1 MEKYQNYLKI
11 DLNKLVYN
19 FKKLQEIA
27 KPAKIAGVVKANAY
41 GLGSITIAREIEKEG
56 ADYLCVANMAE
67 AMELRKP
74 GIYLPILV
82 LGYIK
87 DDMFR
92 DVIQNRIDITA
103 YDYNQCYKLNEAAKS
118 LNAVVDVHI
127 KIDTGM
133 GRLGFLIDEKNIDES
148 IREIKKINSLSNV
161 RIKGIY
167 SHLSDADGEDFS
179 YTQMQYQ
186 KFMEFIMFLDQ
197 EGITIPLKH
206 IANDAGAILHG
217 YYLDMIRCGIGL
229 YGYYG
234 SNVVK
239 ECNVVD
245 LKPIVSFYTSVASVK
260 TFQPGECIGYNRTY
274 KTDKV
279 TKVAAVTLGYADG
292 YPTELNNKGY
302 MIVNGKRAK
311 VIGKVCMDQ
320 TMLDVTHIDDVKIG
334 DEVLVFGEKDG
345 DVIPLEDL
353 AKLANTITYDILCR
367 ISLRIP
373 RVYYRDGKVVK
384 IVDYLEKMKIDL

>member
-11 DLNKLVYN
+11 DLDRLVHN
-19 FKKLQEIA
+19 FKSLQAIA
-27 KPAKIAGVVKANAY
+27 KPAKVAGVVKANAY

-67 AMELRKP
+67 AMELRKSR
-74 GIYLPILV
+74 IYLPILV

-87 DDMFR
+87 DDVFR

-103 YDYNQCYKLNEAAKS
+103 YDYNQCFKLNEEARA

-133 GRLGFLIDEKNIDES
+133 GRLGFLIDETNIEES

-179 YTQMQYQ
+179 YTQMQYE

-206 IANDAGAILHG
+206 ISNDAGAILHG
-217 YYLDMIRCGIGL
+217 YYLDMIRCGLGL

-234 SNVVK
+234 SNVVR
-239 ECNVVD
+239 ECNAVD
-245 LKPIVSFYTSVASVK
+245 LKPAVSFYTSVASVK
-260 TFQPGECIGYNRTY
+260 TFQPGEQIGYNRTY
-274 KTDKV
+274 TTDKV
-279 TKVAAVTLGYADG
+279 TKIAAVSLGYADG
-292 YPTELNNKGY
+292 YPTALSNKGY
-302 MIVNGKRAK
+302 MIINGKRAD

-320 TMLDVTHIDDVKIG
+320 TMLDVTHIEDVAIG
-334 DEVLVFGEKDG
+334 DEVLVFGEKEESI
-345 DVIPLEDL
+345 IPLEEV
-353 AKLANTITYDILCR
+353 AELANTITYDILCR

-373 RVYYRDGKVVK
+373 RVYYRDGKLVK
-384 IVDYLEKMKIDL
+384 IIDYLEKIKIDL

>member
-11 DLNKLVYN
+11 DLDRLVHN
-19 FKKLQEIA
+19 FKSLQAIA
-27 KPAKIAGVVKANAY
+27 KPSKIAGVVKANAY

-67 AMELRKP
+67 AMELRKSR
-74 GIYLPILV
+74 IYLPILV

-87 DDMFR
+87 DDVFR

-103 YDYNQCYKLNEAAKS
+103 YDYNQCYKLNEEAKA

-133 GRLGFLIDEKNIDES
+133 GRLGFLIDETNIEES

-179 YTQMQYQ
+179 YTQMQYE

-206 IANDAGAILHG
+206 ISNDAGAILHG
-217 YYLDMIRCGIGL
+217 YYLDMIRCGLGL

-234 SNVVK
+234 SNVVR
-239 ECNVVD
+239 ECNAVD
-245 LKPIVSFYTSVASVK
+245 LKPAVSFYTSVASVK
-260 TFQPGECIGYNRTY
+260 TFQPGEQIGYNRTY
-274 KTDKV
+274 TTDKV
-279 TKVAAVTLGYADG
+279 TKIAAVSLGYADG
-292 YPTELNNKGY
+292 YPTALSNKGY
-302 MIVNGKRAK
+302 MIINGKRAN

-320 TMLDVTHIDDVKIG
+320 TMLDVTHIEDVAIG
-334 DEVLVFGEKDG
+334 DEVLVFGEKEESI
-345 DVIPLEDL
+345 IPLEEV
-353 AKLANTITYDILCR
+353 AELANTITYDILCR

-373 RVYYRDGKVVK
+373 RVYYRDGKLVK
-384 IVDYLEKMKIDL
+384 IIDYLEKIKIDL

>member
-1 MEKYQNYLKI
+1 MDKYQNYLKI
-11 DLNKLVYN
+11 DLDRLVHN
-19 FKKLQEIA
+19 FKELQRIA
-27 KPAKIAGVVKANAY
+27 KPSKIAGVVKANSY
-41 GLGSITIAREIEKEG
+41 GLGSITISREIEKEG

-67 AMELRKP
+67 AMELRKT

-87 DDMFR
+87 DDVFR
-92 DVIQNRIDITA
+92 DVIQNKIEITA
-103 YDYNQCYKLNEAAKS
+103 YDYNQCYKLNEVAKS
-118 LNAVVDVHI
+118 LNAVADIHI

-133 GRLGFLIDEKNIDES
+133 GRLGFLIDSENLESS

-167 SHLSDADGEDFS
+167 SHLSDADGKDFS
-179 YTQMQYQ
+179 YTHEQYA
-186 KFMEFIMFLDQ
+186 KFMEFIMFLDK

-234 SNVVK
+234 SDVVR
-239 ECNVVD
+239 ECGTVD
-245 LKPIVSFYTSVASVK
+245 LKPVVSFFTSVASVK

-274 KTDKV
+274 TTERV

-292 YPTELNNKGY
+292 YPTALNNKGY
-302 MIVNGKRAK
+302 MIVNGQKAK

-320 TMLDVTHIDDVKIG
+320 TMLDVTDIEDVKIG
-334 DEVLVFGEKDG
+334 DEVLVFGESD
-345 DVIPLEDL
+345 DSNIPLEEISFMAD
-353 AKLANTITYDILCR
+353 TIVYDILCR

-373 RVYYRDGKVVK
+373 RVYYRKGEVIK

>member
-11 DLNKLVYN
+11 DLDRLVHN
-19 FKKLQEIA
+19 FKSLQAVA
-27 KPAKIAGVVKANAY
+27 KPAKVAGVVKANAY

-67 AMELRKP
+67 AMELRKSR
-74 GIYLPILV
+74 IYLPILV

-87 DDMFR
+87 DDVFR

-103 YDYNQCYKLNEAAKS
+103 YDYNQCYKLNEEAKA

-133 GRLGFLIDEKNIDES
+133 GRLGFLIDETNIEES

-179 YTQMQYQ
+179 YTQMQYE

-206 IANDAGAILHG
+206 ISNDAGAILHG
-217 YYLDMIRCGIGL
+217 YYLDMIRCGLGL

-234 SNVVK
+234 SNVVR
-239 ECNVVD
+239 ECNAVD
-245 LKPIVSFYTSVASVK
+245 LKPAVSFYTSVASVK
-260 TFQPGECIGYNRTY
+260 TFQPGEQIGYNRTY
-274 KTDKV
+274 TTDKV
-279 TKVAAVTLGYADG
+279 TKIAAVSLGYADG
-292 YPTELNNKGY
+292 YPTALSNKGY
-302 MIVNGKRAK
+302 MIINGQRAD

-320 TMLDVTHIDDVKIG
+320 TMLDVTHIEDVAIG
-334 DEVLVFGEKDG
+334 DEVLVFGEKEESI
-345 DVIPLEDL
+345 IPLEEV
-353 AKLANTITYDILCR
+353 AELANTITYDILCR

-373 RVYYRDGKVVK
+373 RVYYRDGKLVK
-384 IVDYLEKMKIDL
+384 IIDYLEKIKIDL